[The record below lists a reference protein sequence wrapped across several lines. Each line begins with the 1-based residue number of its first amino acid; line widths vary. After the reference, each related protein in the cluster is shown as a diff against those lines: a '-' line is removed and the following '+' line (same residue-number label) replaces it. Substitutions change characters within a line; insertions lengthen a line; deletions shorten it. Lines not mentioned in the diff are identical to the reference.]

1 MTEMAHSIVY
11 SVIATSV
18 LRTVMFLTFETP
30 VVLPFNL
37 SAASPPLPLLS
48 LCAAHALCA

>member
-1 MTEMAHSIVY
+1 MTEIAHSIVY
-11 SVIATSV
+11 SVFATV

-30 VVLPFNL
+30 VVLPFHL

>member
-1 MTEMAHSIVY
+1 MTEIAHSIVY
-11 SVIATSV
+11 SVFATSV
-18 LRTVMFLTFETP
+18 LRTKTP

-37 SAASPPLPLLS
+37 SAASPPLPLIS